1 MSAQLEEVILKSY
14 RPNAQY
20 SLPDIG
26 DLEFQTILR
35 GRRSEVLDGLWLMG
49 CGKRLAVDFSIGGKW
64 ELVQSHKSGR
74 NHIARQSRA
83 KESTQFRRNR
93 SMTGPSGNVSDE
105 TFVARAKFPHD
116 DNRLA
121 HAFLL
126 FERSL
131 NLTKFNAMT
140 SDLHLIVAPS
150 QVFDGSVGPEPG
162 QIACP
167 VHPRA
172 RVGVERIRHEAFR
185 R

>member
-1 MSAQLEEVILKSY
+1 MA
-14 RPNAQY
+14 
-20 SLPDIG
+20 
-26 DLEFQTILR
+26 
-35 GRRSEVLDGLWLMG
+35 
-49 CGKRLAVDFSIGGKW
+49 
-64 ELVQSHKSGR
+64 
-74 NHIARQSRA
+74 
-83 KESTQFRRNR
+83 
-93 SMTGPSGNVSDE
+93 GPSGNISDQ
-105 TFVARAKFPHD
+105 TFVGCAKFPRD
-116 DNRLA
+116 DNCLA
-121 HAFLL
+121 DTFVL

>member
-1 MSAQLEEVILKSY
+1 
-14 RPNAQY
+14 
-20 SLPDIG
+20 
-26 DLEFQTILR
+26 
-35 GRRSEVLDGLWLMG
+35 
-49 CGKRLAVDFSIGGKW
+49 
-64 ELVQSHKSGR
+64 
-74 NHIARQSRA
+74 
-83 KESTQFRRNR
+83 
-93 SMTGPSGNVSDE
+93 MTGPSGNVSDE

-140 SDLHLIVAPS
+140 SDLHLMVAPS
-150 QVFDGSVGPEPG
+150 QVFDSSVGPAPG

-167 VHPRA
+167 VHPCT
-172 RVGVERIRHEAFR
+172 RVGAERIRHEAFR